1 MARARTTKRKE
12 AWQLQEAKAHL
23 SEVVDRAANEGPQV
37 ITRHG
42 KKEAVVVAFETY
54 TRLVAR
60 EVPLVDMLLRS
71 PLRGSGLV
79 IERDRDM
86 GRDVELEP

>member
-1 MARARTTKRKE
+1 MARARTTKRRKE

-54 TRLVAR
+54 SRLVAR
-60 EVPLVDMLLRS
+60 EVPLIDVLLS
-71 PLRGSGLV
+71 APRGTGVV
-79 IERDRDM
+79 IENSRDL
-86 GRDVELEP
+86 GRDIDIEP